1 MRTTEALVRGHAELR
16 PGAVAFAGHDGPP
29 LTYRDVDAAADRIAG
44 GLLASGI
51 EPGDRVA
58 WLGRN
63 HPDYALLHL
72 AAERVGAVT
81 NPLNWRL
88 SARELSAVIAD
99 AGPGIV
105 VVQEEFEPLLRDSLP
120 GGSSA
125 PVVVIRGGGAAD
137 GFRAWYG
144 GFPAEPGG
152 RGTREGDP
160 TLLYYT
166 SGTSGRAKGVL
177 YEAGR
182 WTKALDAYPGW
193 EWPESPV
200 LLIVAPV
207 FHVAGGVWTLYG
219 LRLGARISLV
229 ADASPAHVLGTL
241 QKQGVTHAQLVPAML
256 RAVVDSGQVGAHD
269 LSALRL
275 VAYGSSPITPA
286 LLKAA
291 RAALGCDFVQVYGLT
306 ETCGTVCTLGA
317 DEHDEAGPHLSSAGR
332 PVPGAE
338 VRVVDPVD
346 GRVLPP
352 GGVGEVTL
360 RMPWM
365 MAGYWGMP
373 DKTAEVVDADGW
385 FRSGDAGYLDESG
398 HLYLTDRINDM
409 IVSGG
414 ENIYPAEVENVLA
427 EHPAVL
433 EAAVV
438 GQPDERWGESVLA
451 VVVPR
456 PGAEPDAD
464 EVIAFCRERL
474 AHYKCPREVK
484 VVEALP
490 RNASGKILR
499 RELRGRGA
507 AAPS

>member
-1 MRTTEALVRGHAELR
+1 MATTESLVRGHAELR
-16 PGAVAFAGHDGPP
+16 PDAVAFAGHDGPP
-29 LTYRDVDAAADRIAG
+29 MTYRDVDTAADRVAAG
-44 GLLASGI
+44 LRAAGI
-51 EPGDRVA
+51 GPGDRVA
-58 WLGRN
+58 WIGRN

-72 AAERVGAVT
+72 AAERAGAVI

-88 SARELSAVIAD
+88 SARELTAVIAD
-99 AGPGIV
+99 AGPGLFV
-105 VVQEEFEPLLRDSLP
+105 AQEEFEPLLRDSMP
-120 GGSSA
+120 EDSSA
-125 PVVVIRGGGAAD
+125 PVVMIRGAGTAG
-137 GFRAWYG
+137 GFRDWYDD
-144 GFPAEPGG
+144 FTPERDG
-152 RGTREGDP
+152 RGTLEDDP

-177 YEAGR
+177 YESGR
-182 WTKALDAYPGW
+182 WIKALDAYPGW
-193 EWPESPV
+193 AWPESPA

-207 FHVAGGVWTLYG
+207 FHVAGGVWTMFG
-219 LRLGARISLV
+219 LRVGARISLV
-229 ADASPAHVLGTL
+229 ADASPGRILHTL
-241 QKQGVTHAQLVPAML
+241 QEQRITHAQLVPAML
-256 RAVVDSGQVGAHD
+256 RILVDSGLVDEHD

-275 VAYGSSPITPA
+275 VAYGSSPISPA
-286 LLKAA
+286 LLTAA
-291 RAALGCDFVQVYGLT
+291 RAALECDFVQVYGLT
-306 ETCGTVCTLGA
+306 ETCGTVCTLSA
-317 DEHDEAGPHLSSAGR
+317 EEHDAAGPYLASAGR

-338 VRVVDPVD
+338 IRVVDPVD
-346 GRVLPP
+346 RHVLPP
-352 GGVGEVTL
+352 GLVGEVTL

-373 DKTAEVVDADGW
+373 EQTAQVVDADGW

-438 GQPDERWGESVLA
+438 GEPHERWGESVLA
-451 VVVPR
+451 VVVSR
-456 PGAEPDAD
+456 PGAEPQAE

-474 AHYKCPREVK
+474 AHYKCPRRIQ

-490 RNASGKILR
+490 RNASGKVLR
-499 RELRGRGA
+499 RELR
-507 AAPS
+507 APSVPR